1 MESHVIE
8 EDCGYAL
15 TSDGGPQRLEQPLA
29 RASCDIEGEI
39 GTLVR
44 QLWYLILRRSDGLG
58 RAY

>member
-1 MESHVIE
+1 MIE